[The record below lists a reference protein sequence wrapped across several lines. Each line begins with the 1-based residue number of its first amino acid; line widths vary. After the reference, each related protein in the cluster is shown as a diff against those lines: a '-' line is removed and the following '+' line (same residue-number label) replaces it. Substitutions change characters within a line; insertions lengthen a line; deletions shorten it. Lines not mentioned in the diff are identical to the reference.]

1 MARKQIYLDT
11 NVYLSIANR
20 EANYEYTLTKVK
32 KLSQS
37 GHLFPHAPPHAE
49 ELSARFLS
57 GRDIPATFRTYN
69 LVNRFN
75 DGFGLV
81 PGYCN
86 IEETEEI
93 IRSFSGHPELE
104 EAMSI
109 HLSVLE
115 RLRAGK
121 ISEKQ
126 FSTLLI
132 KEDLGAC
139 MSRVDKYLDLTDVAK
154 RNELFHFG
162 RRDQKTLQA
171 NFEEIQKPPEGVATF
186 LETQKKFN
194 LGPRRLSRIPPEE
207 IFDDKCFFDF
217 ISMRFSEAGMSFN
230 SIPTGIS
237 LAKSHHK
244 KETIITKILNCME
257 EAGYNQEEKNHA
269 ASLTGRMHDVS
280 HAIYATATDHLVT
293 NDKRFTKKVVAT
305 YLRLGIPTKI
315 LNIDEFV
322 HHDFTQEQSIIY
334 LNAS

>member
-1 MARKQIYLDT
+1 MARKKIYLDT

-20 EANYEYTLTKVK
+20 EPGYEYTLAKAK
-32 KLSQS
+32 NLSQS

-57 GRDIPATFRTYN
+57 GRDIPATFRAYN

-75 DGFGLV
+75 NGFGLA

-86 IEETEEI
+86 IEETEEV

-104 EAMSI
+104 EAMNV

-121 ISEKQ
+121 ISEMQ
-126 FSTLLI
+126 FATLLL

-139 MSRVDKYLDLTDVAK
+139 MSRVDRYLDLTDVAK

-162 RRDQKTLQA
+162 RRDPKNLQA
-171 NFEEIQKPPEGVATF
+171 NFEKIQRPASSITTFIEI
-186 LETQKKFN
+186 QKKFN

-207 IFDDKCFFDF
+207 IFDDKCFSDF
-217 ISMRFSEAGMSFN
+217 IKMRFSEAGMDLN

-237 LAKSHHK
+237 LVKSHHK

-269 ASLTGRMHDVS
+269 ASLTGRMHDVT
-280 HAIYATATDHLVT
+280 HAIYATAADFLVT
-293 NDKRFTKKVVAT
+293 NDKRFTKKVHAT
-305 YLRLGIPTKI
+305 YLRLGMPTKI
-315 LNIDEFV
+315 FCIDEFV
-322 HHDFTQEQSIIY
+322 KHEFTQEQSVICMS
-334 LNAS
+334 AS

>member
-1 MARKQIYLDT
+1 M
-11 NVYLSIANR
+11 N
-20 EANYEYTLTKVK
+20 
-32 KLSQS
+32 
-37 GHLFPHAPPHAE
+37 
-49 ELSARFLS
+49 
-57 GRDIPATFRTYN
+57 
-69 LVNRFN
+69 
-75 DGFGLV
+75 
-81 PGYCN
+81 
-86 IEETEEI
+86 
-93 IRSFSGHPELE
+93 
-104 EAMSI
+104 I

-121 ISEKQ
+121 IGERQ
-126 FSTLLI
+126 FATQLL

-139 MSRVDKYLDLTDVAK
+139 MYRVDKYLDLTGVAK

-162 RRDQKTLQA
+162 RRDSKNLQA
-171 NFEEIQKPPEGVATF
+171 NFEEIKRSASGVTTF

-207 IFDDKCFFDF
+207 IFDDKYFFDF
-217 ISMRFSEAGMSFN
+217 ISMRFSEARMDLN

-280 HAIYATATDHLVT
+280 HAIYAAAADYLVT

-315 LNIDEFV
+315 LGVDEFV
-322 HHDFTQEQSIIY
+322 PHEFTHGQSVIY
-334 LNAS
+334 MNAS